1 MSDQKLFNEET
12 FIVMSEIMPL
22 VIARL
27 RNKRSLVREFVIKN
41 KEGSRCNLQSLLIWC
56 TTLYQPHKSFE
67 HSSYNSQFDSNIRHS
82 SKLAALAKSNLQ
94 QKAFRF

>member
-1 MSDQKLFNEET
+1 MRVCDQKLGGN
-12 FIVMSEIMPL
+12 
-22 VIARL
+22 
-27 RNKRSLVREFVIKN
+27 
-41 KEGSRCNLQSLLIWC
+41 RCNLVSLLIWC

-67 HSSYNSQFDSNIRHS
+67 HSSYNSQFDGNIRHP